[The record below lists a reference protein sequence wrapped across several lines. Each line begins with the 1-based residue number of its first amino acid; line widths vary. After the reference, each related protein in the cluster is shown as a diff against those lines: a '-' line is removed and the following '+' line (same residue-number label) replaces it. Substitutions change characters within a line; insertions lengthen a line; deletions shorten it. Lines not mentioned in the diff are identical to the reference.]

1 MSSMMC
7 FCHTSVGLSLT
18 FFRIRACGLT
28 MNPSILAI
36 LGFGEVC
43 VGMGAVEMCCLT
55 GVYVENCVFR
65 WGGILI
71 LRKLLGSWAKGQEH
85 YAPQYEE
92 ITLA

>member
-1 MSSMMC
+1 MI
-7 FCHTSVGLSLT
+7 HT
-18 FFRIRACGLT
+18 CGLT
-28 MNPSILAI
+28 INPGILAI
-36 LGFGEVC
+36 LLFGKAY
-43 VGMGAVEMCCLT
+43 VGMGGLEMCCLT